1 MPKKARLTPGDFAQ
15 ASWADVLPHY
25 DRLANAPLTK
35 RNVKAWLNAWAE
47 LEAAVGEA
55 IAVASVAFSANT
67 ANSELEAAHLRF
79 ATEIQPKCAEQFVRL
94 GSRLIELGYGP
105 ADLRPTLR
113 NIQNQEGLFREENLP
128 LQQALQPLDSEYQHI
143 TGEMTAVWEG
153 ERVPVA
159 YMGLHMR
166 SPIRAERKRAV
177 VKYCAPYLRQRDE
190 LATIFD
196 QQLELRQ
203 QIARNAGFP
212 NYLEYAFREKNRFD
226 YGPAE
231 CVDFHDAVE
240 RMVVPVLTRRY
251 ERLRRMLRVK
261 SVRPWDI
268 RADPRNR
275 EALRPFQDVH
285 DLAERAEGV
294 FRSVDPVFGERFALM
309 REEGLL
315 DLEAR
320 ENKAP
325 TGFCTSL
332 LANERPLI
340 FLNAVGSAQDVD
352 TLLHEGGHAMHLFEI
367 FEAQPPY
374 LRDWP
379 PMEFTEVGSMAME
392 LLAGAHLSEDAG
404 GFYSVADAKRAR
416 VEHLS
421 QMLELFA
428 YIASIDAFQH
438 WLYTDS
444 DAADRDARD
453 EAWIRISERFNAGI
467 DWAGFEEEQRIQWY
481 QQILIFTAPLYMME
495 YAIAQIGALQIWQRS
510 LIDREAAIHDYR
522 RAMAIGNTRPL
533 PELFETAGAKFRFD
547 AETLGELVAVIEA
560 ELERLES
567 QSLSQSRRS

>member
-1 MPKKARLTPGDFAQ
+1 MPKRARLTPADFAE
-15 ASWADVLPHY
+15 ASWDDVLPYY
-25 DRLANAPLTK
+25 DRLAEAPLTK
-35 RNVKAWLNAWAE
+35 RNVKTWLNSWAE

-67 ANSELEAAHLRF
+67 ADPELEASHLRF
-79 ATEIQPKCAEQFVRL
+79 ATEIQPNCAEQFVRL

-113 NIQNQEGLFREENLP
+113 NIQNQAELFREENLP
-128 LQQALQPLDSEYQHI
+128 LQQALQPLDLEYQRI
-143 TGEMTAVWEG
+143 TGEMTAIWEG

-159 YMGLHMR
+159 YLGLHMR

-190 LATIFD
+190 LAAIFD
-196 QQLELRQ
+196 RQLELRQ
-203 QIARNAGFP
+203 QIARNAGFT

-231 CVDFHDAVE
+231 CADFHDAVE
-240 RMVVPVLTRRY
+240 QTVVPVLERRY

-261 SVRPWDI
+261 SIRPWDI

-275 EALRPFQDVH
+275 EALRPFQDAH

-294 FRSVDPVFGERFALM
+294 FRLVDPVFGDRFARM
-309 REEGLL
+309 RAEGLL

-332 LANERPLI
+332 LASERPLI
-340 FLNAVGSAQDVD
+340 FMNAVGSAQDVD

-392 LLAGAHLSEDAG
+392 LLAGPFLSE
-404 GFYSVADAKRAR
+404 FYSEPDAKRAR
-416 VEHLS
+416 IEHFS

-444 DAADRDARD
+444 DAADREARD
-453 EAWIRISERFNAGI
+453 EAWVRISERFNGGI
-467 DWAGFEEEQRIQWY
+467 DWAGFEAEQRIQWY

-510 LIDREAAIHDYR
+510 LIDREAAIRDYR
-522 RAMAIGNTRPL
+522 RAMALGNTRSL

-547 AETLGELVAVIEA
+547 AEKLGELVEVVEA
-560 ELERLES
+560 ELERLEG
-567 QSLSQSRRS
+567 

>member
-1 MPKKARLTPGDFAQ
+1 MPKKARLMPADFVE

-25 DRLANAPLTK
+25 DRLAEAPLTK
-35 RNVKAWLNAWAE
+35 RNVKRWLNSWAE

-55 IAVASVAFSANT
+55 IAMASVAFSANT
-67 ANSELEAAHLRF
+67 ADAALEAAHLRF

-94 GSRLIELGYGP
+94 GSRLIDLGYGP

-113 NIQNQEGLFREENLP
+113 NIQNQQDLFREENLP
-128 LQQALQPLDSEYQHI
+128 LQQALQPLDSEYQHV

-153 ERVPVA
+153 ERVPVS

-177 VKYCAPYLRQRDE
+177 IKYCAPYLEQRDA

-196 QQLELRQ
+196 RQRALRQ
-203 QIARNAGFP
+203 EIARNAGFS

-231 CVDFHDAVE
+231 CFAFHDAVE
-240 RMVVPVLTRRY
+240 QTVVPVLTRRY

-275 EALRPFQDVH
+275 HALRPFRDAH
-285 DLAERAEGV
+285 DLAERVEAV
-294 FRSVDPVFGERFALM
+294 FRSVDPVFGDRFALM
-309 REEGLL
+309 RREGLL
-315 DLEAR
+315 DLEAH
-320 ENKAP
+320 EHKAP

-332 LANERPLI
+332 LASERPLI
-340 FLNAVGSAQDVD
+340 FMSAVGSAQDVD

-392 LLAGAHLSEDAG
+392 LLAGTFLSE
-404 GFYSVADAKRAR
+404 FYSEPDAKRAR
-416 VEHLS
+416 IDHLN

-438 WLYTDS
+438 WLYTDA

-453 EAWIRISERFNAGI
+453 EAWVRISERFNAGI
-467 DWAGFEEEQRIQWY
+467 DWTGFEAEQRIQWY

-510 LIDREAAIHDYR
+510 LIDREASIRDYR
-522 RAMAIGNTRPL
+522 QAMALGNTRPL
-533 PELFETAGAKFRFD
+533 PELFEAAGATFRFD
-547 AETLGELVAVIEA
+547 AETLGALVAVIEA
-560 ELERLES
+560 ELARLEA
-567 QSLSQSRRS
+567 